1 MIRKALLFVL
11 LLPLVSCGWNH
22 LCTRS
27 TSYNLGEEKA
37 TVVGSEMVQIGCFA
51 AKWDPR
57 GLNQALLK
65 RCSQNDDSFVPC
77 VEKELIY
84 SGREG
89 DILHITYREY
99 TQRGSYARTPFFQQV
114 YYDLKKSD
122 KIMFQDWVLRVID
135 ANNELIRFKVVNEP
149 QREYLSCMDYR

>member
-11 LLPLVSCGWNH
+11 LLPFVSCGWNH

-27 TSYNLGEEKA
+27 TSYNLEEEKA
-37 TVVGSEMVQIGCFA
+37 TVVGSEMVQLGCFA
-51 AKWDPR
+51 AKWEPR
-57 GLNQALLK
+57 GINQTL
-65 RCSQNDDSFVPC
+65 RSSQNNVSFVPC

-84 SGREG
+84 AGREG

-99 TQRGSYARTPFFQQV
+99 TQRGNYARTPFFQQV

-122 KIMFQDWVLRVID
+122 KIMFQNWVLKVID
-135 ANNELIRFKVVNEP
+135 ANNELIRFKVVSEP
-149 QREYLSCMDYR
+149 QRESLSCIDYQ